1 MDFKS
6 YDLIVRYTGCS
17 GERLEKKWS
26 SIKSFYNDINSVE
39 HEKLFGVP
47 MTINSDVEAVLFGHN
62 GDTKHFK
69 TIDEF
74 IQFCKKALF
83 VK

>member
-6 YDLIVRYTGCS
+6 YDLIVRYTSCS

-26 SIKSFYNDINSVE
+26 SIEGFYNDINSGE
-39 HEKLFGVP
+39 YEKLFGVP
-47 MTINSDVEAVLFGHN
+47 MTINSDVEAVLFGHT
-62 GDTKHFK
+62 GDIKHFE
-69 TIDEF
+69 TIGEF
-74 IQFCKKALF
+74 IEFCKKGLF